1 MIVHVRNFGKIE
13 KADINLSDLI
23 IFVGENNSGKTYLMQ
38 LIYGLFSFFG
48 ELGTNLNNDMNT
60 VFREKKTQNGE
71 ITICAH
77 DIDFYNSFQN
87 ALNDYIMDNMDKI
100 IESTFHTNA
109 LSIESLSVEF
119 QPLADDYSITYN
131 GPVQNEEDG
140 IFKHYSLEKNR
151 KLLSSLGFGETMT
164 DDIID
169 RFLSKH
175 LFSVLME
182 DLIGLSINKSNQRR
196 NEKSFIYFPASR
208 SGMMLLY
215 SNYLSHDVKNSINDI
230 GDYSIEQAEVKS
242 IENEYGL
249 TEPVYNFLMFLLN
262 HKYSEIASKQNHA
275 LISFIENSIINGHL
289 EKVGNAMIYKPDN
302 SEQLLPIQLSS
313 SLVSELAPLY
323 QALTGIHRISYIMYD
338 EIETC
343 QHPTKQIQLAR
354 LIIRMLNS
362 GYKMIVSSHSDTMVT
377 AINNLITL
385 SYKERKS
392 ELLDKLNYTE
402 EDILQHA
409 NVNAYQFVIQNGRTN
424 VVEVPNHFSVGV
436 GFNFDLFNTAN
447 QKIYDD
453 AVSLSEVD

>member
-38 LIYGLFSFFG
+38 LIYGLFSFFY
-48 ELGTNLNNDMNT
+48 ELGTDLNNDMNT
-60 VFREKKTQNGE
+60 VFREKRTTNGE
-71 ITICAH
+71 IAICAH

-87 ALNDYIMDNMDKI
+87 ALNEYIRKNIGTIMEN
-100 IESTFHTNA
+100 TFHTNA

-119 QPLADDYSITYN
+119 QPLADDYSIIYN
-131 GPVQNEEDG
+131 GPVKEDSG
-140 IFKHYSLEKNR
+140 IFKHYSLEKNK
-151 KLLSSLGFGETMT
+151 KLLSSLGLGEMMT
-164 DDIID
+164 DDAID
-169 RFLSKH
+169 RFISQL
-175 LFSVLME
+175 LFSVLLD
-182 DLIGLSINKSNQRR
+182 DLTGISINNSNQRR

-215 SNYLSHDVKNSINDI
+215 SNYLSHDVKNSINNI
-230 GDYSIEQAEVKS
+230 VDYSIEQAEVKN